1 MQDGTVINMSLLVW
15 CYWLQNLKCVL
26 LFYYCR
32 KKTTLMK
39 TELRFLTMKDHR
51 SLLTFNEV
59 TENPTPDIM
68 KVLVDIHP
76 SGFF

>member
-1 MQDGTVINMSLLVW
+1 MVLLVTK
-15 CYWLQNLKCVL
+15 LKMWPVL
-26 LFYYCR
+26 YYCR

-39 TELRFLTMKDHR
+39 IEQRFLTMKDHK

-59 TENPTPDIM
+59 TENSTPDAM

-76 SGFF
+76 SGFFRKQFKVNEKVN

>member
-1 MQDGTVINMSLLVW
+1 
-15 CYWLQNLKCVL
+15 
-26 LFYYCR
+26 
-32 KKTTLMK
+32 MK
-39 TELRFLTMKDHR
+39 TEQRFLTMKDHR

-76 SGFF
+76 SGFFRKQFKVNGKVN